1 MANLNTIQRRG
12 QTEKT
17 RVGRGG
23 KRGKTSGRGTKGQSA
38 RAGNKKRPEFRDIIK
53 KLPKR
58 RGYGKNRGRTVDGT
72 RPDPVAIE
80 ISRLDAYFDAGTEI
94 NPKAFFSKGIV
105 KGRGLKFP
113 MIKIVSGGEITKKF
127 SFAGVGVSKGAL
139 AAIKKVGGTVA
150 LLPVKKV
157 KRVHTQPSQK
167 SAVKADGKTSKKT
180 DKKSDKNSKKS
191 K

>member
-1 MANLNTIQRRG
+1 MANLNQLFRVG
-12 QTEKT
+12 QTQKT

-72 RPDPVAIE
+72 KPAPVAIE
-80 ISRLDAYFDAGTEI
+80 VSRIDALFEAGSEI
-94 NPKAFFSKGIV
+94 NPKVFFTRNLV
-105 KGRGLKFP
+105 KGRGARFP
-113 MIKIVSGGEITKKF
+113 MIKIVGGGEITKSFNF
-127 SFAGVGVSKGAL
+127 SGVGISKSAL
-139 AAIKKVGGTVA
+139 AAIQKAGGTA
-150 LLPVKKV
+150 TLLPAKKV
-157 KRVHTQPSQK
+157 KRVHTMP
-167 SAVKADGKTSKKT
+167 VKAAA
-180 DKKSDKNSKKS
+180 KKSGGGKKQ

>member
-1 MANLNTIQRRG
+1 MANLNQLFRVG

-72 RPDPVAIE
+72 RPEPVAIE
-80 ISRLDAYFDAGTEI
+80 VSRVEALFESGSEI
-94 NPKAFFSKGIV
+94 NPKVFFTRGIV
-105 KGRGLKFP
+105 KGRGAKFP
-113 MIKIVSGGEITKKF
+113 PIKIVSGKIGGGGEITKSFNF
-127 SFAGVGVSKGAL
+127 SGVGISKSAL
-139 AAIKKVGGTVA
+139 ALIQKAGGTA
-150 LLPVKKV
+150 TLLPVKKV
-157 KRVHTQPSQK
+157 KRVHAVP
-167 SAVKADGKTSKKT
+167 VKAAA
-180 DKKSDKNSKKS
+180 KKSGGGKK

>member
-1 MANLNTIQRRG
+1 MANLNQLKRIG

-72 RPDPVAIE
+72 RPAPVAIE

-94 NPKAFFSKGIV
+94 NPKAFFQKGIV
-105 KGRGLKFP
+105 KGRGAKFP
-113 MIKIVSGGEITKKF
+113 LIKIVSGGEITKKF
-127 SFAGVGVSKGAL
+127 SFSGVGVSKGAL
-139 AAIKKVGGTVA
+139 AAIEKAGGTVT

-157 KRVHTQPSQK
+157 KRVHVKPV
-167 SAVKADGKTSKKT
+167 AVKADKKT
-180 DKKSDKNSKKS
+180 DKKSANKPKKS

>member
-1 MANLNTIQRRG
+1 MANLNLLKRVG

-72 RPDPVAIE
+72 RPAPVAIPL
-80 ISRLDAYFDAGTEI
+80 SRVEQIFESGSEV
-94 NPKAFFSKGIV
+94 NPKAFFTKGIV
-105 KGRGLKFP
+105 KGRGSKFP
-113 MIKIVSGGEITKKF
+113 QIKIVGEGEITKKL
-127 SFAGVGVSKGAL
+127 SFVGVGVSKSAVVMIEKAGGSVVPL
-139 AAIKKVGGTVA
+139 FPPKKI
-150 LLPVKKV
+150 
-157 KRVHTQPSQK
+157 KRVHAPAPKQAAKKGS
-167 SAVKADGKTSKKT
+167 GKKK
-180 DKKSDKNSKKS
+180 
-191 K
+191 

>member
-1 MANLNTIQRRG
+1 MANLNILKRVG
-12 QTEKT
+12 QTVKT

-72 RPDPVAIE
+72 RAVPVAIPLSMLE
-80 ISRLDAYFDAGTEI
+80 KVFKSGDEV
-94 NPKAFFSKGIV
+94 NPKVFFAKNIV
-105 KGRGLKFP
+105 KGRGAKFP
-113 MIKIVSGGEITKKF
+113 LIKIVNDGEITKALTL
-127 SFAGVGVSKGAL
+127 SGVGVSAGAL
-139 AAIKKVGGTVA
+139 AAIKKAGGTVA

-157 KRVHTQPSQK
+157 KRVHIMP
-167 SAVKADGKTSKKT
+167 VKAAAKPGGSKK
-180 DKKSDKNSKKS
+180 KGK
-191 K
+191 

>member
-1 MANLNTIQRRG
+1 MANLNLIKRVG
-12 QTEKT
+12 QVEKT

-72 RPDPVAIE
+72 RPAPVAIE
-80 ISRLDAYFDAGTEI
+80 VSRLESIFDAGTEI
-94 NPKAFFSKGIV
+94 NPKAFYAKGIV
-105 KGRGLKFP
+105 KGRGAKFP
-113 MIKIVSGGEITKKF
+113 LIKIVSGGEITKKF
-127 SFAGVGVSKGAL
+127 SFSGVGVSKGAL
-139 AAIKKVGGTVA
+139 AAIEKAGGTIT
-150 LLPVKKV
+150 LLPAKKV
-157 KRVHTQPSQK
+157 KRVH
-167 SAVKADGKTSKKT
+167 VKPLKAE
-180 DKKSDKNSKKS
+180 KKSGGKK